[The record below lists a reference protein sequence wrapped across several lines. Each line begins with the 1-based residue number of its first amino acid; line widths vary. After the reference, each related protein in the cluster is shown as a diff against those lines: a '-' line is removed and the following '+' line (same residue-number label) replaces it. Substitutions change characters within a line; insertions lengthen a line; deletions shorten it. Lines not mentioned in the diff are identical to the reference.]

1 MAWYN
6 DVFGSGANVFGASS
20 NINTD
25 KYEKLGLL
33 DPNDVK
39 RAQRA
44 SLTKG
49 LLGSALG
56 YLAQPQNQ
64 NYGSIVPY
72 IAKGL
77 GAGVKMAQQPYDN
90 LTNKVE
96 ENQAIKN
103 YEEALKVKQA
113 KQAFQSGWGKNND
126 SVTKKY
132 LAPTGLNS
140 NYSTT
145 QDNLMLSPYTKG
157 DRTSQVAP
165 NLGNDDE
172 LMTEMTKE
180 INYFNKNKHL
190 ETALRNGAIEFEDYL
205 KYTAEPEG
213 YELADG
219 AQRYDGN
226 NRLVASNEKDFA
238 TEKAGS
244 PIDMRTADEKQ
255 IAEISIKDG
264 YEQLQAMDR
273 TYSDYKMLGDTYQK
287 LQDPDFGYFEGKL
300 SGLKEEV
307 VGIGLALGWDDVAT
321 MIHPDNPDYLKNTE
335 LLNAKMRSGV
345 FRAIADL
352 GIGAR
357 GIDTPAERDFLI
369 QVMTGDAS
377 SQRATLTALVEERY
391 RATQREVSDFN
402 EAEQTTDFYD
412 RFLGKTARY
421 RKKGQYPIIEMS
433 NL

>member
-6 DVFGSGANVFGASS
+6 DVFGSGANIFGASS

-33 DPNDVK
+33 DPTDVK

-113 KQAFQSGWGKNND
+113 KDAFQTGWGQNND

-132 LAPTGLNS
+132 LAPTGMNS
-140 NYSTT
+140 NYKPM

-157 DRTSQVAP
+157 DETSQVAP

-172 LMTEMTKE
+172 LMQEMTKE
-180 INYFNKNKHL
+180 ISYFNKNKHL

-219 AQRYDGN
+219 AERYDGN
-226 NRLVASNEKDFA
+226 DNLVARNSKDFESKLP
-238 TEKAGS
+238 TQNEMSPKDKKIEEMSVDKAFETLNT
-244 PIDMRTADEKQ
+244 IDRDYADYQ
-255 IAEISIKDG
+255 
-264 YEQLQAMDR
+264 
-273 TYSDYKMLGDTYQK
+273 MLGRTYQK
-287 LQDPDFGYFEGKL
+287 LKDPDFEYFEGIFSDAKSKIMATAKSL
-300 SGLKEEV
+300 GLNDVVDQINSGSSDWL
-307 VGIGLALGWDDVAT
+307 
-321 MIHPDNPDYLKNTE
+321 NNTE
-335 LLNAKMRSGV
+335 LLNAEMRAGV
-345 FRAIADL
+345 FRAINEL

-369 QVMTGDAS
+369 AVMTGDAS
-377 SQRATLTALVEERY
+377 SQRATLTHLVKTRY
-391 RATQREVSDFN
+391 DKINKQISRFN
-402 EAEQTTDFYD
+402 DAEQNSTFWDSYV
-412 RFLGKTARY
+412 GKTSGY
-421 RKKGQYPIIEMS
+421 RKKGQYPIIEIS

>member
-6 DVFGSGANVFGASS
+6 DVFGSGANIFGASS

-25 KYEKLGLL
+25 KYTKLGLL

-39 RAQRA
+39 KAQRA

-90 LTNKVE
+90 ITNKVE

-113 KQAFQSGWGKNND
+113 KQEFKEGWGQNND
-126 SVTKKY
+126 SVTRKY

-140 NYSTT
+140 NYKPM

-157 DRTSQVAP
+157 DSTSQVAP
-165 NLGNDDE
+165 NLGNDEE

-213 YELADG
+213 Y
-219 AQRYDGN
+219 
-226 NRLVASNEKDFA
+226 
-238 TEKAGS
+238 
-244 PIDMRTADEKQ
+244 
-255 IAEISIKDG
+255 
-264 YEQLQAMDR
+264 
-273 TYSDYKMLGDTYQK
+273 
-287 LQDPDFGYFEGKL
+287 
-300 SGLKEEV
+300 
-307 VGIGLALGWDDVAT
+307 
-321 MIHPDNPDYLKNTE
+321 
-335 LLNAKMRSGV
+335 
-345 FRAIADL
+345 
-352 GIGAR
+352 
-357 GIDTPAERDFLI
+357 
-369 QVMTGDAS
+369 
-377 SQRATLTALVEERY
+377 
-391 RATQREVSDFN
+391 
-402 EAEQTTDFYD
+402 
-412 RFLGKTARY
+412 
-421 RKKGQYPIIEMS
+421 
-433 NL
+433 

>member
-6 DVFGSGANVFGASS
+6 DVFGSGANIFGASS

-25 KYEKLGLL
+25 KYTKLGLL

-39 RAQRA
+39 KAQRA

-113 KQAFQSGWGKNND
+113 KQEFKEGWGQNND
-126 SVTKKY
+126 SVTRKY

-140 NYSTT
+140 NYKPI

-157 DRTSQVAP
+157 DSTSQVAP

-238 TEKAGS
+238 PSANGA
-244 PIDMRTADEKQ
+244 PIDPRTADEKK
-255 IAEISIKDG
+255 IAELSIDSSF
-264 YEQLQAMDR
+264 EQLEAMDR
-273 TYSDYKMLGDTYQK
+273 TYSDYQMLGSTYQK

-300 SGLKEEV
+300 SKLKEEV
-307 VGIGLALGWDDVAT
+307 VGVALGLGWDDVAT

-335 LLNAKMRSGV
+335 LLNAQMQAGV

-357 GIDTPAERDFLI
+357 GIDKHAEREFLI
-369 QVMTGDAS
+369 QVLTGNAS
-377 SQRATLTALVEERY
+377 SQRATLMALVEERY
-391 RATQREVSDFN
+391 KATEREVSDFN
-402 EAEQTTDFYD
+402 EAEATGFYD
-412 RFLGKTARY
+412 RFLGKTPRY
-421 RKKGQYPIIEMS
+421 RKKNQYPTIELS

>member
-6 DVFGSGANVFGASS
+6 DVLGSGANVFGASS

-39 RAQRA
+39 KAQRA

-64 NYGSIVPY
+64 NYGSIIPY

-113 KQAFQSGWGKNND
+113 QTAFQEGWGKNNA
-126 SVTKKY
+126 SVTRQV

-140 NYSTT
+140 NYTAT

-172 LMTEMTKE
+172 LMTEMTQE
-180 INYFNKNKHL
+180 IDYFNKNKHL
-190 ETALRNGAIEFEDYL
+190 ETALRNGAIGFEDYL

-219 AQRYDGN
+219 AMRFDGN
-226 NRLVASNEKDFA
+226 NRLIASNRKDFA
-238 TEKAGS
+238 TPANS
-244 PIDMRTADEKQ
+244 APIDPRTSDQKK
-255 IAEISIKDG
+255 IDEISIDSSF
-264 YEQLQAMDR
+264 EQIQAMDR
-273 TYSDYKMLGDTYQK
+273 TYNDYKMLGDTYQK
-287 LQDPDFGYFEGKL
+287 LQDDDFGYFEGKL
-300 SGLKEEV
+300 SGLKEEI
-307 VGIGLALGWDDVAT
+307 VGVALSLGWDDVAS
-321 MIHPDNPDYLKNTE
+321 MIHEDNPDFLKNTE
-335 LLNAKMRSGV
+335 LLNAKMRAGV

-391 RATQREVSDFN
+391 RATQREVTDFN
-402 EAEQTTDFYD
+402 DAEADGFYD
-412 RFLGKTARY
+412 KFVGKTPRY
-421 RKKGQYPIIEMS
+421 RRKNMFPSIELS

>member
-39 RAQRA
+39 KAQRA

-103 YEEALKVKQA
+103 YEDALKVKQA
-113 KQAFQSGWGKNND
+113 KQAFQEGWGKNND
-126 SVTKKY
+126 SFTKKY

-140 NYSTT
+140 NYKPM

-157 DRTSQVAP
+157 DATSQVAP
-165 NLGNDDE
+165 NLGNDDK
-172 LMTEMTKE
+172 LMAEMTKE
-180 INYFNKNKHL
+180 IDYFNKNKHL

-219 AQRYDGN
+219 AERYDGN
-226 NRLVASNEKDFA
+226 DNLVARNEKDFESKLP
-238 TEKAGS
+238 TKAEMSSKSKKIEEMSVEGA
-244 PIDMRTADEKQ
+244 METLKN
-255 IAEISIKDG
+255 
-264 YEQLQAMDR
+264 MDR
-273 TYSDYKMLGDTYQK
+273 DYADYEMLGATKQR
-287 LQDPDFGYFEGKL
+287 LEDPNFEYFEGIFSDAKSKIMATAKSL
-300 SGLKEEV
+300 GLWDVVAQIESGSTDW
-307 VGIGLALGWDDVAT
+307 LG
-321 MIHPDNPDYLKNTE
+321 NTE
-335 LLNAKMRSGV
+335 MLNADMRAGV
-345 FRAIADL
+345 FRAINDL

-357 GIDTPAERDFLI
+357 GIDTPAERNFLI
-369 QVMTGDAS
+369 QVLTGDAS
-377 SQRATLTALVEERY
+377 SQRSTLTYLVNKRYDKISKHIQSFNDAEQNSPFWDDYVGKTSRY
-391 RATQREVSDFN
+391 RR
-402 EAEQTTDFYD
+402 
-412 RFLGKTARY
+412 
-421 RKKGQYPIIEMS
+421 KGQYPVIEIS
-433 NL
+433 NI

>member
-6 DVFGSGANVFGASS
+6 DVFGSGTNVFGASS

-33 DPNDVK
+33 DPTDVK

-56 YLAQPQNQ
+56 YLAQPKNQ
-64 NYGSIVPY
+64 GYGSIVPY

-90 LTNKVE
+90 LTNKIE

-103 YEEALKVKQA
+103 YEDALKIKQA
-113 KQAFQSGWGKNND
+113 KQEFKEGWGKTND
-126 SVTKKY
+126 SYTRKY
-132 LAPTGLNS
+132 LAPTGVNS
-140 NYSTT
+140 NYKPM

-157 DRTSQVAP
+157 DSTSQVAP

-172 LMTEMTKE
+172 LMAEMTKE
-180 INYFNKNKHL
+180 IDYFNKNKHL

-219 AQRYDGN
+219 AEKYDGN
-226 NRLVASNEKDFA
+226 DNLVARNNKDFESKGITQPEMSA
-238 TEKAGS
+238 RDKKIEELS
-244 PIDMRTADEKQ
+244 IDGAFETLKTIDRDYADYQ
-255 IAEISIKDG
+255 
-264 YEQLQAMDR
+264 
-273 TYSDYKMLGDTYQK
+273 MLGNTYQK
-287 LQDPDFGYFEGKL
+287 LKDPNFEYFEGIFSDAKSKIIASARSL
-300 SGLKEEV
+300 GLHDVVDQINSGSSDWLE
-307 VGIGLALGWDDVAT
+307 
-321 MIHPDNPDYLKNTE
+321 NTE
-335 LLNAKMRSGV
+335 LLNADMRAGV
-345 FRAIADL
+345 FRAINDL

-357 GIDTPAERDFLI
+357 GIDTPAERNFLI
-369 QVMTGDAS
+369 AVLTGDAS
-377 SQRATLTALVEERY
+377 SQRSTLTHLVSKRY
-391 RATQREVSDFN
+391 DKINKHITRFN
-402 EAEQTTDFYD
+402 DAEQNSTFYD
-412 RFLGKTARY
+412 DYVGKTSGY
-421 RKKGQYPIIEMS
+421 RRKGQYPVIEIS

>member
-6 DVFGSGANVFGASS
+6 DVFGSGANIFGASS

-25 KYEKLGLL
+25 KYTKLGLL

-39 RAQRA
+39 KAQRA

-113 KQAFQSGWGKNND
+113 KQEFKEGWGQNND
-126 SVTKKY
+126 SVTRKY

-140 NYSTT
+140 NYKPM

-157 DRTSQVAP
+157 ATTSQVAP

-172 LMTEMTKE
+172 LITEMTKE
-180 INYFNKNKHL
+180 INYFNN
-190 ETALRNGAIEFEDYL
+190 I
-205 KYTAEPEG
+205 
-213 YELADG
+213 
-219 AQRYDGN
+219 
-226 NRLVASNEKDFA
+226 
-238 TEKAGS
+238 
-244 PIDMRTADEKQ
+244 
-255 IAEISIKDG
+255 
-264 YEQLQAMDR
+264 
-273 TYSDYKMLGDTYQK
+273 
-287 LQDPDFGYFEGKL
+287 
-300 SGLKEEV
+300 
-307 VGIGLALGWDDVAT
+307 
-321 MIHPDNPDYLKNTE
+321 
-335 LLNAKMRSGV
+335 
-345 FRAIADL
+345 
-352 GIGAR
+352 
-357 GIDTPAERDFLI
+357 
-369 QVMTGDAS
+369 
-377 SQRATLTALVEERY
+377 
-391 RATQREVSDFN
+391 VS
-402 EAEQTTDFYD
+402 
-412 RFLGKTARY
+412 
-421 RKKGQYPIIEMS
+421 
-433 NL
+433 

>member
-39 RAQRA
+39 KAQRA

-103 YEEALKVKQA
+103 YEDALKVKQA
-113 KQAFQSGWGKNND
+113 KQAFQEGWGKNND
-126 SVTKKY
+126 SFTKKY

-157 DRTSQVAP
+157 DRTSEVAP

-180 INYFNKNKHL
+180 IDYFNKNKHL

-219 AQRYDGN
+219 AERYDGN
-226 NRLVASNEKDFA
+226 DNLVARNEKDFESKLP
-238 TEKAGS
+238 TKAEMSSKSKKIEEMSVEGA
-244 PIDMRTADEKQ
+244 METLKN
-255 IAEISIKDG
+255 
-264 YEQLQAMDR
+264 MDR
-273 TYSDYKMLGDTYQK
+273 DYADYEMLGATKQR
-287 LQDPDFGYFEGKL
+287 LEDPNFEYFEGIFSDAKSKIMATAKSL
-300 SGLKEEV
+300 GLWDVVAQIESGSTDW
-307 VGIGLALGWDDVAT
+307 LG
-321 MIHPDNPDYLKNTE
+321 NTE
-335 LLNAKMRSGV
+335 MLNADMRAGV
-345 FRAIADL
+345 FRAINDL

-357 GIDTPAERDFLI
+357 GIDTPAERNFLI
-369 QVMTGDAS
+369 QVLTGDAS
-377 SQRATLTALVEERY
+377 SQRSTLTYLVNKRYDKISKHIQSFNDAEQNSPFWDDYVGKTSRY
-391 RATQREVSDFN
+391 RR
-402 EAEQTTDFYD
+402 
-412 RFLGKTARY
+412 
-421 RKKGQYPIIEMS
+421 KGQYPVIEIS
-433 NL
+433 NI

>member
-6 DVFGSGANVFGASS
+6 DVFGSGANIFGASS

-39 RAQRA
+39 KAQRA

-113 KQAFQSGWGKNND
+113 KQAFKEGWGKNND
-126 SVTKKY
+126 TYFDTQRVS
-132 LAPTGLNS
+132 TGVNS
-140 NYSTT
+140 NYKPM
-145 QDNLMLSPYTKG
+145 QDNLMLSPYTTG
-157 DRTSQVAP
+157 DTLEQVAP
-165 NLGNDDE
+165 NLGNDKEVYEDVEKE
-172 LMTEMTKE
+172 LS
-180 INYFNKNKHL
+180 YFNKNKHL

-205 KYTAEPEG
+205 KYTAEAEG
-213 YELADG
+213 YELPDG
-219 AQRYDGN
+219 AMRFDGN
-226 NRLVASNEKDFA
+226 NKLVAHNRKDFEA
-238 TEKAGS
+238 QGQPPMSDKMKKIT
-244 PIDMRTADEKQ
+244 DMSVT
-255 IAEISIKDG
+255 
-264 YEQLQAMDR
+264 QAMETLNNMDR
-273 TYSDYKMLGDTYQK
+273 DYADYQMLGDTYQK
-287 LQDPDFGYFEGKL
+287 LKSPDFEYFEGIFSDAKSKIMATANSL
-300 SGLKEEV
+300 GLKEV
-307 VGIGLALGWDDVAT
+307 VNQINSGSSKWLD
-321 MIHPDNPDYLKNTE
+321 NTE
-335 LLNAKMRSGV
+335 LLNANMRAGV
-345 FRAIADL
+345 FRAINDL

-357 GIDTPAERDFLI
+357 GIDTPAERNFLI
-369 QVMTGDAS
+369 AVLTGDS
-377 SQRATLTALVEERY
+377 
-391 RATQREVSDFN
+391 ATQRSTLTELVKQRYDKVSNTITSFN
-402 EAEQTTDFYD
+402 DAEENSSFWDDYV
-412 RFLGKTARY
+412 GKTSRY
-421 RKKGQYPIIEMS
+421 RRKGQYPVIEMS
-433 NL
+433 TK

>member
-6 DVFGSGANVFGASS
+6 DVFGSGANIFGASS

-25 KYEKLGLL
+25 KYTKLGLL

-39 RAQRA
+39 KAQRA

-103 YEEALKVKQA
+103 YEDALKVKQA
-113 KQAFQSGWGKNND
+113 KQAFQEGWGKNND
-126 SVTKKY
+126 SVTRKY

-140 NYSTT
+140 NYKPT

-157 DRTSQVAP
+157 ATTSQVAP

-213 YELADG
+213 YELPDG
-219 AQRYDGN
+219 GERYDGN
-226 NRLVASNEKDFA
+226 NNLVARNEKDFESKGLTQPEMSA
-238 TEKAGS
+238 
-244 PIDMRTADEKQ
+244 
-255 IAEISIKDG
+255 KDKKIG
-264 YEQLQAMDR
+264 EMSVDGAFETLKTMDR
-273 TYSDYKMLGDTYQK
+273 DYADYEMLGRTYQK
-287 LQDPDFGYFEGKL
+287 LKDPSFEYFEGIFSDAKSKIIASARSL
-300 SGLKEEV
+300 GLHDVVDQINSGSSDWLE
-307 VGIGLALGWDDVAT
+307 
-321 MIHPDNPDYLKNTE
+321 NTE
-335 LLNAKMRSGV
+335 LLNADMRAGV
-345 FRAIADL
+345 FRAINDL

-357 GIDTPAERDFLI
+357 GIDTPAERNFLI
-369 QVMTGDAS
+369 AVLTGDAS
-377 SQRATLTALVEERY
+377 SQRSTLTHLVKTRY
-391 RATQREVSDFN
+391 DKINKHITRFN
-402 EAEQTTDFYD
+402 DAEQNSTFWDDYV
-412 RFLGKTARY
+412 GKTSGY
-421 RKKGQYPIIEMS
+421 RSKGQYPVIEIS

>member
-6 DVFGSGANVFGASS
+6 DVFGSGANIFGASS

-25 KYEKLGLL
+25 KYTKLGLL
-33 DPNDVK
+33 DHNDVK
-39 RAQRA
+39 KAQRA

-113 KQAFQSGWGKNND
+113 KQEFKEGWGQNND
-126 SVTKKY
+126 SVTRKY

-140 NYSTT
+140 NYKPM

-157 DRTSQVAP
+157 ATTSQVAP

-219 AQRYDGN
+219 AERYDGN
-226 NRLVASNEKDFA
+226 NNLVARNSKDFESKGLTKEEMSA
-238 TEKAGS
+238 KDKKIEEMSVDGAFETLKT
-244 PIDMRTADEKQ
+244 IDRDYADYQ
-255 IAEISIKDG
+255 
-264 YEQLQAMDR
+264 
-273 TYSDYKMLGDTYQK
+273 MLGRTYQK
-287 LQDPDFGYFEGKL
+287 LKDPSFEYFEGIFSDAKSKIIATAKAL
-300 SGLKEEV
+300 NLHDVVDQINSGSSDWLE
-307 VGIGLALGWDDVAT
+307 
-321 MIHPDNPDYLKNTE
+321 NTE
-335 LLNAKMRSGV
+335 LLNAEMRAGV
-345 FRAIADL
+345 FRAINDL

-357 GIDTPAERDFLI
+357 GIDTPAERNFLI
-369 QVMTGDAS
+369 AVLTGDAS
-377 SQRATLTALVEERY
+377 SQRSTLTHLVNTRY
-391 RATQREVSDFN
+391 DKINKHITRFN
-402 EAEQTTDFYD
+402 DAEQNSTFWDDYV
-412 RFLGKTARY
+412 GKTSGY
-421 RKKGQYPIIEMS
+421 RSKGQYPVIEMS

>member
-39 RAQRA
+39 KAQRA

-103 YEEALKVKQA
+103 YEDALKVKQA
-113 KQAFQSGWGKNND
+113 KQAFQEGWGKNND
-126 SVTKKY
+126 SFTKKY

-157 DRTSQVAP
+157 DRTSEVAP

-219 AQRYDGN
+219 AERYDGN
-226 NRLVASNEKDFA
+226 DNLVARNSKDFKSKLPTA
-238 TEKAGS
+238 TEMSSKAKKIEDKS
-244 PIDMRTADEKQ
+244 VDKAYETLDTIDRDYADYQ
-255 IAEISIKDG
+255 
-264 YEQLQAMDR
+264 
-273 TYSDYKMLGDTYQK
+273 MLGRTYQK
-287 LQDPDFGYFEGKL
+287 LKDPSFEYFEGIFSDAKSKIMATAKSL
-300 SGLKEEV
+300 GLNDVVDQINSGSSDWL
-307 VGIGLALGWDDVAT
+307 
-321 MIHPDNPDYLKNTE
+321 NNTE
-335 LLNAKMRSGV
+335 LLNAEMRAGV
-345 FRAIADL
+345 FRAINEL

-369 QVMTGDAS
+369 AVMTGDAS
-377 SQRATLTALVEERY
+377 SQRATLTHLVKTRY
-391 RATQREVSDFN
+391 DKINKQITRFN
-402 EAEQTTDFYD
+402 DAEQNSTFWDDYV
-412 RFLGKTARY
+412 GKTSGY
-421 RKKGQYPIIEMS
+421 RKKGQYPVIEIS

>member
-25 KYEKLGLL
+25 KYAKLGLL

-39 RAQRA
+39 KAQRA

-103 YEEALKVKQA
+103 YEDALAMKKA
-113 KQAFQSGWGKNND
+113 KSEFREGWGVNND
-126 SVTKKY
+126 SYSQKVKV
-132 LAPTGLNS
+132 PTGLNS
-140 NYSTT
+140 NYKAT
-145 QDNLMLSPYTKG
+145 QDNLMLSPYTSG
-157 DRTSQVAP
+157 DRTSEVAP
-165 NLGNDDE
+165 NLGNDTELYDE
-172 LMTEMTKE
+172 STKE
-180 INYFNKNKHL
+180 LNFFNKNKHL
-190 ETALRNGAIEFEDYL
+190 ESALSSGAIEFEDYL

-219 AQRYDGN
+219 AMKFDGN
-226 NRLVASNEKDFA
+226 NRLVASNRKDFA
-238 TEKAGS
+238 PDKAGV

-273 TYSDYKMLGDTYQK
+273 TYSDYKMLGDTHQK

-300 SGLKEEV
+300 SGLKEEI
-307 VGIGLALGWDDVAT
+307 VGVTLALGWDDVAS
-321 MIHPDNPDYLKNTE
+321 MIHESNPDYLKNTE

-377 SQRATLTALVEERY
+377 SQRATLQALVEERY
-391 RATQREVSDFN
+391 RATEREVSDFN

-421 RKKGQYPIIEMS
+421 RKKGQYPKIELS